1 VFNIP
6 CQFFAHTLAPVMR
19 NKPVDLMSIGFLVAD
34 LGFLVMRWRLIS
46 RFRKIEQIVIVKF
59 KIILNNLC
67 QFFAHTWTTVTFNMH
82 VSFISIGFVVANLG
96 FLVMRW
102 RLISRFQKIKQI
114 VIIKLKI
121 VLNIPRQFFAHT
133 SRTVMLNMHVN
144 FMSIRF
150 LVADLGF
157 RDEDWFRSL
166 SYTNII
172 KYIPLRPNFSICYS
186 EREDNNESG

>member
-1 VFNIP
+1 MFNIP

-133 SRTVMLNMHVN
+133 SRTV
-144 FMSIRF
+144 
-150 LVADLGF
+150 LVANLGVLAIEIDF
-157 RDEDWFRSL
+157 TFSQTSISITMAHFLFYCWGWGEPCRD
-166 SYTNII
+166 
-172 KYIPLRPNFSICYS
+172 
-186 EREDNNESG
+186 